1 MLHTG
6 KHPVH
11 IAICIIDSPLPM
23 VNSCY
28 DLGVTIS
35 SDLSSSLY
43 INDIVSRAHQQ
54 ANLIPKCFVSQNVNL
69 LVRAFVTYVRPLLEY
84 NSYVWSPSHK
94 RDITFIGKVQ
104 RKCTKWLCSYWN
116 LSCDERLKWLNL
128 DLLELRRIKADL
140 ILCYKII
147 FGVVHLNIQDF
158 FDVAT
163 SSTRVHQFKLYKHFS
178 SCSARSSFFQWKSC

>member
-1 MLHTG
+1 MNDVDVSVLQDAITALVSRAQEWELSVAIDKYCMLHTG

-23 VNSCY
+23 VNSCC

-69 LVRAFVTYVRPLLEY
+69 LVRAFVTYVRPLLKY

-116 LSCDERLKWLNL
+116 FSCDERLK
-128 DLLELRRIKADL
+128 
-140 ILCYKII
+140 
-147 FGVVHLNIQDF
+147 
-158 FDVAT
+158 
-163 SSTRVHQFKLYKHFS
+163 
-178 SCSARSSFFQWKSC
+178 